1 MTHVAVGVPLPA
13 VPDQSPVEA
22 TRRRL
27 TGKRADTVLKLGAA
41 TVEVLGEV
49 GYSELTVP
57 LVAAKAG
64 LARATAYIYFSSKEH
79 LVAEVYWRRLTT
91 ATPPANDSPEMI
103 ERVVNVLRYLALNV
117 ADEPEFAAAVTQA
130 LLSNDSDVEQLRFQ
144 ISREIHRLLVAAVGS
159 EGSSRDVGLLELVY
173 TGAMVRAGMGH
184 LSYGEVADQLEAA
197 ARQILA

>member
-1 MTHVAVGVPLPA
+1 
-13 VPDQSPVEA
+13 
-22 TRRRL
+22 L
-27 TGKRADTVLKLGAA
+27 TGKRADTVLKLGNA
-41 TVEVLGEV
+41 TIEVLSSV

-57 LVAAKAG
+57 LVAARAG

-91 ATPPANDSPEMI
+91 VSPPVNDLPDRAD
-103 ERVVNVLRYLALNV
+103 RVVAVLRHLALNV

-130 LLSNDSDVEQLRFQ
+130 LLSNDSDVEQLREQ
-144 ISREIHRLLVAAVGS
+144 IGREIHHLLAAAVGTD
-159 EGSSRDVGLLELVY
+159 GDYAMVGLLELIY

-184 LSYGEVADQLEAA
+184 LSYDQVANQLEAA